1 MKATTLSPQRPAAD
15 TMTLAE
21 LTEQLNSYF
30 AGMGYQLAPI
40 PPAAPLERRA
50 QLRELRA
57 ALPTRRLTIREGMVV
72 AERQAAL
79 LRWQIGADTHAS
91 LNTAQLCSVTFVR
104 KIIYRPGLAKSGLTT
119 KTAGGW
125 VIVLREDEP
134 IVRQRFSLC
143 HEIKHILDDE
153 AMEQSGGRLYQG
165 TSLTPDGAAER
176 ICDHFAAC
184 LLMPKIQLKRDWVN
198 GTQDSQ
204 SLARRYNVSKAAMEV
219 RLRTVGLLEPT
230 PRCAYQP
237 DLT

>member
-1 MKATTLSPQRPAAD
+1 MKATTLSPQRPASD

-21 LTEQLNSYF
+21 LTERLNSYF
-30 AGMGYQLAPI
+30 AGIGYQLAPT
-40 PPAAPLERRA
+40 PPAAPLEHKA

-57 ALPTRRLTIREGMVV
+57 ALPARRLTIREGMVV

-91 LNTAQLCSVTFVR
+91 LNTAQLRSVTFVR
-104 KIIYRPGLAKSGLTT
+104 TIIYRHGMAKSGLTT
-119 KTAGGW
+119 KTASGW
-125 VIVLREDEP
+125 VVVLREDEP

-143 HEIKHILDDE
+143 HEIKHILDDR
-153 AMEQSGGRLYQG
+153 AVEQSGGGLYHSAG
-165 TSLTPDGAAER
+165 LTPDEAAER

-184 LLMPKIQLKRDWVN
+184 LLMPKIQLKRDW
-198 GTQDSQ
+198 GSGQQDTGG
-204 SLARRYNVSKAAMEV
+204 LARRYNVSKAAMEV

>member
-1 MKATTLSPQRPAAD
+1 MKATTLLPQRPVSD

-30 AGMGYQLAPI
+30 AGMGYQLTPT
-40 PPAAPLERRA
+40 PPTALLERRA

-57 ALPTRRLTIREGMVV
+57 ALPARRLTIREGMVV

-91 LNTAQLCSVTFVR
+91 LSTAQLRSLTFVR
-104 KIIYRPGLAKSGLTT
+104 RIIYRPGMAKSGLTT
-119 KTAGGW
+119 KTASGW

-143 HEIKHILDDE
+143 HEIKHILDDK
-153 AMEQSGGRLYQG
+153 AVEQLGDDLYHCPG
-165 TSLTPDGAAER
+165 LKRDEAAER

-184 LLMPKIQLKRDWVN
+184 LLMPKIQLKRDW
-198 GTQDSQ
+198 GGGQQDTGG
-204 SLARRYNVSKAAMEV
+204 LARRYNVSKAAMEV
-219 RLRTVGLLEPT
+219 RLRTLGLLEPT
-230 PRCAYQP
+230 PRCAHQP
-237 DLT
+237 NRA

>member
-1 MKATTLSPQRPAAD
+1 MKATTLSPQRPASD

-30 AGMGYQLAPI
+30 AGMGYQLTPT
-40 PPAAPLERRA
+40 PPTALLERRA
-50 QLRELRA
+50 QLCELRA
-57 ALPTRRLTIREGMVV
+57 AIPARRLTIREGMVV

-79 LRWQIGADTHAS
+79 LRWQIGADGHAS
-91 LNTAQLCSVTFVR
+91 LNTAQLRSVTFIR
-104 KIIYRPGLAKSGLTT
+104 QIIYRAGMAKSGLTT
-119 KTAGGW
+119 KTSSGW

-134 IVRQRFSLC
+134 TVRQRFSLC

-153 AMEQSGGRLYQG
+153 AVEQFGGGLYHAI
-165 TSLTPDGAAER
+165 SLTTDEAAER
-176 ICDHFAAC
+176 VCDHFAAC

-198 GTQDSQ
+198 GVQDSQ

-237 DLT
+237 NLT